1 MNITQNL
8 ISFNFTRRTN
18 KVNEY
23 IVIHYFGGLGSA
35 ASVAAYFNHSGVQ
48 ASAHYEVDDT
58 SVVQAVLDSDT
69 AWHCGDAGKG
79 TYKGRCC
86 NANSIGI
93 EVRPYKLDTS
103 RASSATDKDWYFHA
117 ETIAK
122 LTELVRLLM
131 AKYSIDADHVIR
143 HYDVTAKWCPRPW
156 MGDDINT
163 YYGKTGN
170 ELWAEFKT
178 SLTESEDDTMT
189 GEAIYNALKEYTDTA
204 EAPEWAKAE
213 LQEAVTAGITDGT
226 RPMELIPRYQAAI
239 MAKRAAGK

>member
-8 ISFNFTRRTN
+8 ITVNFTKRTN
-18 KVNEY
+18 KVNEW
-23 IVIHYFGGLGSA
+23 IVIHYFGGLGTA
-35 ASVAAYFNHSGVQ
+35 ASVAAYFNRSGVK

-58 SVVQAVLDSDT
+58 SIVQAVLDSNT
-69 AWHCGDAGKG
+69 AWHCGDSGKG
-79 TYKGRCC
+79 TYKGKCC

-93 EVRPYKLDTS
+93 EVRPYKLDAS
-103 RASSATDKDWYFHA
+103 RASFATDKEWYFHA

-156 MGDDINT
+156 MGDDVNT

-170 ELWAEFKT
+170 VLWAEFKAG
-178 SLTESEDDTMT
+178 LTAESEDEEM
-189 GEAIYNALKEYTDTA
+189 
-204 EAPEWAKAE
+204 
-213 LQEAVTAGITDGT
+213 AVTYATISEMPTWAQATMQKLSDKGLLTSFGFTEEALRIFVINDRAG
-226 RPMELIPRYQAAI
+226 LY
-239 MAKRAAGK
+239 K